1 MVTVSE
7 LIKQLQQLPPDAV
20 VLLENNECTEIA
32 KLAYVNKQPFY
43 ESLYNS
49 SLVPEDCIEREL
61 SVAENIGYAKVKETY
76 AKTDP
81 EAVSFLAK
89 CGFKFVANNPVII
102 TD

>member
-20 VLLENNECTEIA
+20 VLLESNECTEPA
-32 KLAYVNKQPFY
+32 KLASVNKQPFY
-43 ESLYNS
+43 ESLYNN
-49 SLVPEDCIEREL
+49 SLVPEDCLWFEL
-61 SVAENIGYAKVKETY
+61 SDKENAAYAKLKESY
-76 AKTDP
+76 AVNEP
-81 EAVSFLAK
+81 EARDFLAK